1 MTPVL
6 ALARLVPIWAWALV
20 AALACGAW
28 QRHSAR
34 AADAALA
41 EQRAEQAQQRERQL
55 ASYVEAWTLAARK
68 QQEIADDA
76 RKTAARN
83 AAAARAAAAAAGG
96 LRDDLAAALADA
108 AAADAAAGQCA
119 ATAAAARVSADV
131 LGRAVERAG
140 ILARYA
146 DEAAAAGGACERAY
160 RALTP

>member
-1 MTPVL
+1 MLYERL
-6 ALARLVPIWAWALV
+6 AIGLVVFALGATAGWQVQAWRWGRL
-20 AALACGAW
+20 
-28 QRHSAR
+28 Q
-34 AADAALA
+34 A
-41 EQRAEQAQQRERQL
+41 EQQAKAATERERQL
-55 ASYVEAWTLAARK
+55 AGYVEAWTLAARK

-83 AAAARAAAAAAGG
+83 ASAARAAAAAAGG

-131 LGRAVERAG
+131 LGRAGERAG
-140 ILARYA
+140 VLARYA